1 MEKAIKKYWPIF
13 VVPTVAAFCI
23 GFLWPFLQ
31 GLYLSLCKFTTLKKV
46 TFVGF
51 ENFKYALT
59 DPEFAVA
66 LRAN

>member
-51 ENFKYALT
+51 ENFKY
-59 DPEFAVA
+59 
-66 LRAN
+66 